1 MVGLVADWDT
11 ARQDNRRRTGGDRM
25 NLHGWRVFV
34 VGTATL
40 GICAVASAQ
49 TTVTLPDTSQTTT
62 MSANVNEQARVTV
75 PSGVTFNVTNI
86 GISTIATAVNVA
98 ADQIVTSS
106 PTKQLTISLQAN
118 AASFTPPVGGAVTW
132 AAADVS
138 WNAATWTNATGTAAT
153 LSNSAYTTVA
163 TCQAD
168 ATNCSTTA
176 LVFTL
181 GAKPTVQRS
190 GTHTLVVT
198 WKFEGI

>member
-1 MVGLVADWDT
+1 M
-11 ARQDNRRRTGGDRM
+11 RSQ
-25 NLHGWRVFV
+25 GWRVFV
-34 VGTATL
+34 VAAASL
-40 GICAVASAQ
+40 GLCSLASAQ

-75 PSGVTFNVTNI
+75 PAGITFNVSNI
-86 GISTIATAVNVA
+86 GVSTVAAAVNVT

-106 PTKQLTISLQAN
+106 ATKQLKISLQAN

-132 AAADVS
+132 SAADVS

-153 LSNSAYTTVA
+153 LSNTSYNTVA

-168 ATNCSTTA
+168 ATDCATTG

-198 WKFEGI
+198 WKLESI

>member
-1 MVGLVADWDT
+1 MKVGAPTRCLAGLLALTMSST
-11 ARQDNRRRTGGDRM
+11 AG
-25 NLHGWRVFV
+25 
-34 VGTATL
+34 
-40 GICAVASAQ
+40 AQ

-62 MSANVNEQARVTV
+62 MSANVSEQARVTV
-75 PSGVTFNVTNI
+75 PATVTFSVTNI
-86 GISTIATAVNVA
+86 GVSTAATAASVT

-106 PTKQLTISLQAN
+106 AAKQLRISLQAN
-118 AASFTPPVGGAVTW
+118 AASFTPPVAGSVTW
-132 AAADVS
+132 SAADVS

-153 LSNSAYTTVA
+153 LSNSSYNTVA

-168 ATNCSTTA
+168 ATSCSTTG

-190 GTHTLVVT
+190 GAHTLVVT